1 MDKLNLTNYAAK
13 FSLKQIQLRQP
24 TQGQAQQSFAAS
36 NNSPAKP
43 APAAPAPNTPA
54 APTSPNPQMGQLAGS
69 DTSAYVK
76 DLMKLP
82 KNMNEFVYMLQ
93 RNLNQAQMNRFLA
106 EEYAMRGR
114 MNNLTSERA
123 QILAQLQGMAT
134 SEFQASLKAQLN
146 NALNTASLK
155 NLEILSN
162 KMISMSTLA
171 ELIQS
176 GGKDAIAKIILT
188 MANASQQ
195 GVKDLSQLK
204 DTAKLI
210 NASVAIASK
219 DDAAQTL
226 KTLLL
231 LYLPWLPLQ
240 EGTDFDIE
248 IQGNSDEEEA
258 DSILVITITTVNFNK
273 VVATLILETSNSV
286 HVNIECSDKFPKEE
300 LLNRI
305 QSEEKHYSMQSV
317 LTFQKLEG
325 ISENVERTKAAVTMS
340 SMENVNPYLL
350 LMSHAIIRNTIM
362 IDDEASN
369 GIITHND

>member
-24 TQGQAQQSFAAS
+24 TQGQPHQNFVAP
-36 NNSPAKP
+36 NNTAKP
-43 APAAPAPNTPA
+43 TPAAPAPNTPA
-54 APTSPNPQMGQLAGS
+54 APVSPNPQMGQLAGT

-123 QILAQLQGMAT
+123 QILAQLQGMGT

-146 NALNTASLK
+146 NTLNATSLK

-176 GGKDAIAKIILT
+176 GGKDALQKIILT

-240 EGTDFDIE
+240 EGTDFEIE
-248 IQGNSDEEEA
+248 IQGNQENEDGE
-258 DSILVITITTVNFNK
+258 SILVITITTVNFNK

-286 HVNIECSDKFPKEE
+286 HVNIECSDKFPKDE
-300 LLNRI
+300 LMNRI

-317 LTFQKLEG
+317 LTFQRMEG

-340 SMENVNPYLL
+340 SMDNVNPYLL

>member
-24 TQGQAQQSFAAS
+24 TQGQSHQNFVAP
-36 NNSPAKP
+36 NNTAKP

-54 APTSPNPQMGQLAGS
+54 TPVSPNPQMGQLAGT

-123 QILAQLQGMAT
+123 QILAQLQGMGT

-146 NALNTASLK
+146 NTLNAASLK

-176 GGKDAIAKIILT
+176 GGKDALQKIILT

-240 EGTDFDIE
+240 EGTDFEIE
-248 IQGNSDEEEA
+248 IQGNPENEDGE
-258 DSILVITITTVNFNK
+258 SILVITITTVNFNK

-286 HVNIECSDKFPKEE
+286 HVNIECSDKFPKDE
-300 LLNRI
+300 LMNRI

-317 LTFQKLEG
+317 LTFQRMEG
-325 ISENVERTKAAVTMS
+325 IAENVERTKAAVTMS
-340 SMENVNPYLL
+340 SMDNVNPYLL

>member
-24 TQGQAQQSFAAS
+24 TQGQAQQSFAVP
-36 NNSPAKP
+36 NSPAKP

-54 APTSPNPQMGQLAGS
+54 APASPNPQMGQLAGS